1 MKAATARRWPVR
13 PGVACLSQRSLGEFI
28 MKVFAGMSILG
39 LLMGASTPLHAAQY
53 FASVNCGDR
62 SGTTYDISPR
72 QASEGCENSIDFPN
86 YVEAA
91 SEADAGG
98 LHADAHGDGSI
109 LGQSTAVISDN
120 YLVSA
125 GPGLAGS
132 PGSLVFTYY
141 VHGVTADPL
150 AKGRV
155 LVTVDSTQVY
165 TDPSAAIAFIQYID
179 GVDTV
184 AGKGALGV
192 AINFDSPNNI
202 ETALQ
207 LYSERGTIDFDST
220 VELVAIQA
228 LDSAGRPVAATITGD
243 GGFDYSALAA
253 SNAAALG
260 LNVSGVPEPS
270 TWAMMLIG
278 FAGLGGAMLKRARTG
293 AAPA

>member
-1 MKAATARRWPVR
+1 MKAFV
-13 PGVACLSQRSLGEFI
+13 GISI
-28 MKVFAGMSILG
+28 MG
-39 LLMGASTPLHAAQY
+39 LPMGASTPLHAAQF
-53 FASVNCGDR
+53 FASANCGDR
-62 SGTTYDISPR
+62 SGTTYDISSR
-72 QASEGCENSIDFPN
+72 QASEGCENSIDYPN
-86 YVEAA
+86 YVLAA

-98 LHADAHGDGSI
+98 LHAEAHGDGSI
-109 LGQSTAVISDN
+109 LGQTTAVISDN

-132 PGSLVFTYY
+132 PGSLVFTYH
-141 VHGVTADPL
+141 VHGVSADPQ

-155 LVTVDSTQVY
+155 LVTVDSTEAY

-184 AGKGALGV
+184 ASKGALGV
-192 AINFDSPNNI
+192 AIEFGTPNNI

-207 LYSERGTIDFDST
+207 LYSERGEIDFDST
-220 VELVAIQA
+220 VELVGIQA
-228 LDSAGRPVAATITGD
+228 FDSAGKPVAATITGD

-260 LNVSGVPEPS
+260 LDGSGVAGAPEAS

-278 FAGLGGAMLKRARTG
+278 FAGLGGAMLHRARTG
-293 AAPA
+293 AATASP